1 MTQSSHR
8 LEAAFQH
15 HLRGQ
20 LDHARA
26 GYEQIVSQHS
36 RHGAALHG
44 LAMIALEDDLFE
56 DAVKLAERAA
66 DALPEIA
73 HVYNT
78 LGRSY
83 DAVGQKDKAMNA
95 FQKAVTLKPDFAEAY
110 HCMGVSLQSLQ
121 QYEAAIDQCRQAV
134 TLNPQSAQAHATMAQ
149 CYHALGH
156 ASQAIDHYEQAV
168 RLNPGFVQAHAEL
181 AQLYQAQN
189 HLVNAVHSLEH
200 VLTLVPD
207 SAEVHTRI
215 GMILRRLNRN
225 GEARQH
231 YLEAIRLQ
239 PEYAPAHNN
248 LGNLLSQFSRYEDAL
263 HHYEQAIR
271 VSDTCAENFNNLAA
285 TLIHLNRL
293 EEAVAQCQKAITL
306 KPEYAEAHN
315 TLASALMKLGRYTE
329 ATNAF
334 NRTLTLSPDYAEA
347 HSNLAMI
354 HLVRRAFETG
364 WQEYEWRL
372 KCPAFTDRYSAP
384 QPRWDGSPF
393 PGKTLLVHWEQGM
406 GDSIQFIR
414 YLPRVKALGGTVLYQ
429 DRPPLHRLF
438 SRYPGID
445 QWVSTTDANMPRFDM
460 QASVMSLP
468 YLLGTCEHNIPSTSV
483 YLQAEVNKINN
494 MHAHIRPHAFNVGLV
509 WAGSKAHK
517 NNMNRS
523 CDPALFQTLAQCP
536 GIALYGLQKTEDTP
550 VIPESLKACLVA
562 NLGEYFQ
569 DFSDTAGAIAHM
581 DLVVTVD
588 TSVLHLACA
597 MGKPTWALIPFTP
610 DWRWMLDRTDSP
622 WYPTLRLF
630 RQAQPGQWQPV
641 FDAITES
648 LTHTVGHVRSP

>member
-1 MTQSSHR
+1 MTPSSHT
-8 LEAAFQH
+8 LETAFQH

-20 LDHARA
+20 LDRARA
-26 GYEQIVSQHS
+26 CYEEVVSQHS
-36 RHGAALHG
+36 HQGAALHG
-44 LAMIALEDDLFE
+44 LAMIALEDRLFE
-56 DAVKLAERAA
+56 DAVGLAERAA
-66 DALPEIA
+66 EALPEIA
-73 HVYNT
+73 QVCNT

-83 DAVGQKDKAMNA
+83 DATGQKDKAVNA
-95 FQKAVTLKPDFAEAY
+95 FQKAVTLQPDFAEAY
-110 HCMGVSLQSLQ
+110 H
-121 QYEAAIDQCRQAV
+121 Y
-134 TLNPQSAQAHATMAQ
+134 MAQ
-149 CYHALGH
+149 CHHALGDT
-156 ASQAIDHYEQAV
+156 ACAVQSYEQAV
-168 RLNPGFVQAHAEL
+168 RIKPDFVQAHLEL

-189 HLVNAVHSLEH
+189 QLESAIKTLEH
-200 VLTLVPD
+200 ILTLAPD
-207 SAEVHTRI
+207 SAEVHTRT
-215 GMILRRLNRN
+215 GMILRRLNRD

-239 PEYAPAHNN
+239 PAYAPAHNN
-248 LGNLLSQFSRYEDAL
+248 LGNLLSQYSRYEDAMY
-263 HHYEQAIR
+263 HYEQAIR
-271 VSDTCAENFNNLAA
+271 ISDTCAESFNNLGA
-285 TLIHLNRL
+285 TLIHLNRV
-293 EEAVAQCQKAITL
+293 EEAVTQCHKAIAL

-329 ATNAF
+329 ATDAF

-354 HLVRRAFETG
+354 HLVLKYFEAG

-372 KCPAFTDRYSAP
+372 RCPGFTKRYSAP

-414 YLPRVKALGGTVLYQ
+414 YLPRIKALGGTVLYQ

-438 SRYPGID
+438 SRHPGID
-445 QWVSTTDANMPRFDM
+445 QFISTAEPNMPRFDL

-468 YLLGTCEHNIPSTSV
+468 YLFGTCEHSIPSTSV
-483 YLQAEVNKINN
+483 YLHAEVDKIKN
-494 MHAHIRPHAFNVGLV
+494 MQPHIQPHAFNVGIV
-509 WAGSKAHK
+509 WAGSKTHK
-517 NNMNRS
+517 NNKNRS

-550 VIPESLKACLVA
+550 AIPESLKSCLVA
-562 NLGEYFQ
+562 NLGEHFQ

-610 DWRWMLDRTDSP
+610 DWRWMLDRSDSP

-641 FDAITES
+641 FDAIAE
-648 LTHTVGHVRSP
+648 LLDHTVRHHRSP